1 MEDNEL
7 ESHQYPL
14 GEEFMRATEFI
25 TESKT
30 VEYEGLTLKISK
42 QGHELIVNALD
53 DWGNKV
59 LGHVRFNIGD
69 GKELDP
75 QDLKVDDKYQ
85 GQGIAKVMYDYVKS
99 LGYTIAR
106 SYDQTDAGAGF
117 WNKHRGEDVRIWE
130 ARAGGKLNRKYDS
143 ARREVKSILNS
154 PYINLKEWGL
164 SMTMLPKLGINPG
177 KGISEDTPKGIYFY
191 PLAYV
196 NDWVNG
202 SEELPWGND
211 FPYIQVFQYDTSHR
225 MTPDTK
231 VDPER
236 LKATLRQY
244 CPEEV
249 INQLIEEGT
258 YNNDPYWF
266 IYNCLIQVS
275 KNDESTIIRWNKIL
289 RDLGFT
295 SVYDYGKGWIAHNEP
310 EQGIILDPRII
321 KQVQTFNNYTRKQ
334 GVAEGKVKLY
344 TDPGY
349 FGAEVDD
356 TGFDGLPVVNIPT
369 NQLVGF
375 EPDSKMNQPK
385 SRANV
390 EKIVAGLKQGD
401 KLPPL
406 LVRKYKNGY
415 QVLDGHH
422 RFWAYKLSG
431 TKSIPSRIVPD
442 KDIEEISKQGVVES
456 VNDYLWHGSRYRNEV
471 LVPRQANDTGGKEE
485 SNKNA
490 IYATPSAKVA
500 IAMGLT
506 TPGSDT
512 GMFPNDPQMVLF
524 KGGIRKGEMVY
535 LHKVPKDLF
544 IKHNSREW
552 YSKPDVKEITPIEVV
567 TVPVDKWLS
576 LIRTATPKDLE
587 LQKKN
592 MKKQGVAEGLDD
604 NRVSFKVQKGKNK
617 FATTLSVG
625 GDPVGVY
632 QYDADTG
639 RSIAEI
645 YPEFKGKGLGKL
657 LVLHAIYTAA
667 NLGLDFQE
675 DESRTSEYDNV
686 LDSLSSNGYIV
697 DDDGYWYVT
706 GQGEQYLQQSLKQ
719 GVAEGDDKLK
729 DPIANAILDFYQ
741 HAGHISKDPIDNY
754 VGTAKELLSQVSDP
768 TVKSKILDI
777 FKQAK
782 QSPYVQGGVVTTI
795 GALLAGGVL
804 SSAQKMG
811 LSPAQTNLVLQA
823 ILNTVIPTVVSRIN
837 GKSWS
842 DTVKYTLASA
852 GIGTGIAG
860 MMEE

>member
-1 MEDNEL
+1 
-7 ESHQYPL
+7 
-14 GEEFMRATEFI
+14 MRAIEFI

-42 QGHELIVNALD
+42 NGHQLMVNALD

-59 LGHVRFNIGD
+59 LGQVRFNIGD

-75 QDLKVDDKYQ
+75 QDLAVDDKYQ

-99 LGYTIAR
+99 LGYTIVR

-334 GVAEGKVKLY
+334 GVAE
-344 TDPGY
+344 D
-349 FGAEVDD
+349 
-356 TGFDGLPVVNIPT
+356 
-369 NQLVGF
+369 
-375 EPDSKMNQPK
+375 
-385 SRANV
+385 
-390 EKIVAGLKQGD
+390 
-401 KLPPL
+401 
-406 LVRKYKNGY
+406 
-415 QVLDGHH
+415 
-422 RFWAYKLSG
+422 
-431 TKSIPSRIVPD
+431 
-442 KDIEEISKQGVVES
+442 
-456 VNDYLWHGSRYRNEV
+456 
-471 LVPRQANDTGGKEE
+471 
-485 SNKNA
+485 
-490 IYATPSAKVA
+490 
-500 IAMGLT
+500 
-506 TPGSDT
+506 
-512 GMFPNDPQMVLF
+512 
-524 KGGIRKGEMVY
+524 
-535 LHKVPKDLF
+535 
-544 IKHNSREW
+544 
-552 YSKPDVKEITPIEVV
+552 
-567 TVPVDKWLS
+567 
-576 LIRTATPKDLE
+576 
-587 LQKKN
+587 
-592 MKKQGVAEGLDD
+592 
-604 NRVSFKVQKGKNK
+604 
-617 FATTLSVG
+617 
-625 GDPVGVY
+625 
-632 QYDADTG
+632 
-639 RSIAEI
+639 
-645 YPEFKGKGLGKL
+645 
-657 LVLHAIYTAA
+657 
-667 NLGLDFQE
+667 
-675 DESRTSEYDNV
+675 
-686 LDSLSSNGYIV
+686 
-697 DDDGYWYVT
+697 
-706 GQGEQYLQQSLKQ
+706 
-719 GVAEGDDKLK
+719 DDKLK
-729 DPIANAILDFYQ
+729 DPIVNAVIDFYQ
-741 HAGHISKDPIDNY
+741 HVGKIHKDPIDDY
-754 VGTAKELLSQVSDP
+754 VSTAKEMLGHVDDP
-768 TVKSKILDI
+768 KLKSKLLDI

-782 QSPYVQGGVVTTI
+782 QNPYVQGGVVTTI

-811 LSPAQTNLVLQA
+811 LSPSQTNLALQA

-842 DTVKYTLASA
+842 DTIKYTLASA

-860 MMEE
+860 MMDEARGLAPTKPYDDLMANMGYFMSLNTVKIQQDAVDGNAQQELANMQQQFRKPILNGMSFFDVNRDVKLSKNPKVAPILLKYVYDMLGYIEPRIKKYIKPEQQGKYLDRLDQIKNDYRAAVAQVS